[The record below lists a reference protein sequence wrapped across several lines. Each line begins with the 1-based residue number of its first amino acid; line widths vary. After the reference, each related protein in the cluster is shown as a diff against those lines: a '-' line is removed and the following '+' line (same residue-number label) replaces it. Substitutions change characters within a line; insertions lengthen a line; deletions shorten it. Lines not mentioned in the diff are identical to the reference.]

1 MFADSTFARKH
12 KKTWDYPL
20 NFYKKFEVTGSNES
34 YQFQFDLKK
43 DNDVLKEIHNNKE
56 TGVISYLL
64 FENNK
69 IVIDESDIPIHV
81 QGDGKKIIF

>member
-20 NFYKKFEVTGSNES
+20 NFYKKFEITGSNKS

-43 DNDVLKEIHNNKE
+43 DNDTQASEDVCALQAE
-56 TGVISYLL
+56 
-64 FENNK
+64 
-69 IVIDESDIPIHV
+69 
-81 QGDGKKIIF
+81 GDGV